1 MKLKHDLNIEVF
13 DYNNQSIDAKN
24 KINKVNQSKLT

>member
-13 DYNNQSIDAKN
+13 DYNNQPIDV
-24 KINKVNQSKLT
+24 KIDKLDIFNRG